1 MNKITDQIILDE
13 FLGKPLNLD
22 RLDAL
27 SSFGSL
33 YVEDLEPPAFG
44 ITEKLSAAWRLREQ
58 HINIDVVEQDRYIQ
72 KIELV
77 KFYENSSWKPETHY
91 LTPTQQE
98 YRVIRRILEY
108 ITEEDDY

>member
-1 MNKITDQIILDE
+1 MKLCRRQ
-13 FLGKPLNLD
+13 
-22 RLDAL
+22 RLVL
-27 SSFGSL
+27 SGS
-33 YVEDLEPPAFG
+33 V
-44 ITEKLSAAWRLREQ
+44 
-58 HINIDVVEQDRYIQ
+58 NIQ

-108 ITEEDDY
+108 ITEEEDY